1 MGNIHH
7 TARVIRNPG
16 SYAAAGAIH
25 GGMGLFTILFK
36 MAVVWP
42 AIMCWW
48 MIYYPFIWAPIRVY
62 QEVQRN
68 RQAAGLVQHTADG
81 RRIPTEAERDQMIER
96 STRFSREHFA
106 RAKAAE
112 AHTPYWEPPST
123 R

>member
-1 MGNIHH
+1 MSIDR
-7 TARVIRNPG
+7 TAYRLRHPG

-48 MIYYPFIWAPIRVY
+48 MIYYPFVWAPYRVY
-62 QEVQRN
+62 QEVRRN
-68 RQAAGLVQHTADG
+68 RQDAALVQHTPDG
-81 RRIPTEAERDQMIER
+81 RRIPTAVERDQAIQR
-96 STRFSREHFA
+96 STRSSREHFA

-112 AHTPYWEPPST
+112 AHTPYWQPPA